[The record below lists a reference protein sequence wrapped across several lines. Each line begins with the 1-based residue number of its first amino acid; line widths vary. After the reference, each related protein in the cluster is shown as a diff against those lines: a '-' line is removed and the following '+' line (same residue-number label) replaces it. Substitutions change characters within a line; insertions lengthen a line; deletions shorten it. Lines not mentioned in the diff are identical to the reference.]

1 MTGSG
6 LDRFRVVPAAYVFFR
21 RGEDVLLQLR
31 EGTGF
36 MDGHWAA
43 AAAGHVEEGESVLQA
58 ACREALEELGV
69 TLRPTDLLPLT
80 AMHRTQ
86 GNHEPI
92 DERVDF
98 FFECRSWEGEPR
110 LLETGKAADLG
121 WFSLEALP
129 HPVVPHE
136 LHVLDLLHDGV
147 LPAVVTF
154 GF

>member
-1 MTGSG
+1 MTHN
-6 LDRFRVVPAAYVFFR
+6 FRVVPASYVFLR
-21 RGEDVLLQLR
+21 RGDDVLLQLR

-43 AAAGHVEEGESVLQA
+43 AAAGHIEEGESAFDA
-58 ACREALEELGV
+58 ACREAHEELGV
-69 TLRPTDLLPLT
+69 TITPNDLTPLT

-86 GNHEPI
+86 KNNLAI

-98 FFECRSWEGEPR
+98 FFECWVWSGEAR
-110 LLETGKAADLG
+110 LVERDKAADLG
-121 WFSLEALP
+121 WFSVNALP

-136 LHVLDLLHDGV
+136 EFVLDGV
-147 LPAVVTF
+147 RTAHLAPIVTF

>member
-1 MTGSG
+1 
-6 LDRFRVVPAAYVFFR
+6 LDRFQVVPASYLFLR

-43 AAAGHVEEGESVLQA
+43 AAAGHVEEGESVLEA

-69 TLRPTDLLPLT
+69 VIRPEELTPLT

-86 GNHEPI
+86 GNHAAI

-98 FFECRSWEGEPR
+98 FFECRAWEGEPS
-110 LLETGKAADLG
+110 LLEADKAADLG
-121 WFSLEALP
+121 WFALDVLP
-129 HPVVPHE
+129 HPVVSHE
-136 LHVLDLLHDGV
+136 KHVLDLLHAGT
-147 LPAVVTF
+147 LPPVVTF